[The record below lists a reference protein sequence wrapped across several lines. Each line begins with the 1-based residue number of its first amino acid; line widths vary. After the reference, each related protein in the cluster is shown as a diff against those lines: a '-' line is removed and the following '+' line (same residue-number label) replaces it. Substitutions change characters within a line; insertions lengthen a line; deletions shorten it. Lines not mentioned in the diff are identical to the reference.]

1 MLISRPFELILRPA
15 LRLALRPA
23 TPLRTPSARYN
34 AQKVKPL
41 YPFGHGLSYSTFEFT
56 DLKVELVPTAPGSA
70 HSHIGT
76 TAQTSCYEVAG
87 STIRATFQLRNSGLV
102 TAAVVPQLYL
112 AFPQISGSG
121 EQAIEQ
127 EPPRQLKAFQKL
139 TLDPVGASTTVTME
153 ISAQARAIWDVDT
166 HAWKPITGTFLL
178 EVGSSS
184 ADIRVNQLV
193 QVGK

>member
-1 MLISRPFELILRPA
+1 
-15 LRLALRPA
+15 
-23 TPLRTPSARYN
+23 
-34 AQKVKPL
+34 
-41 YPFGHGLSYSTFEFT
+41 
-56 DLKVELVPTAPGSA
+56 
-70 HSHIGT
+70 
-76 TAQTSCYEVAG
+76 
-87 STIRATFQLRNSGLV
+87 
-102 TAAVVPQLYL
+102 VVPQLYL

-193 QVGK
+193 QVGKGRSCSATDSAALSHLACTYSAPSAQFSNTEYSPSADKQKHPFAASFWLKHGHL